1 MDRVYP
7 CNAVIHKETLAENHM
22 CINQTSL
29 YSTYNPT
36 NLSQWEYDNKKLGCF
51 SKSSFAQE
59 L

>member
-1 MDRVYP
+1 MDVVYL
-7 CNAVIHKETLAENHM
+7 CNAVIHNETLAENCS
-22 CINQTSL
+22 CINQISL
-29 YSTYNPT
+29 YRTYNST